1 MTNLLLGAG
10 VVGTVLFV
18 VTFLVDGLTRPGYD
32 PVRQP
37 VSALALGPRGWV
49 QVTSFVL
56 CGGLIT
62 ASALGL
68 GQATGSLWLAIA
80 VAVFGL
86 ALVASGVFP
95 MDPMRG
101 YPPGTPDETPSELSW
116 RHHVHDGA
124 GIVVFAALP
133 TAAIVAVFALD
144 GEVWRWYSGFTAVA
158 ATLLFVG
165 FGQAWEQDSPR
176 TGLIQRVAII
186 VGWSWLGVLCAQ
198 LAYPS

>member
-1 MTNLLLGAG
+1 MVTSLLGAG

-32 PVRQP
+32 PLRHP

-49 QVTSFVL
+49 QVENFVL
-56 CGGLIT
+56 CGALIA
-62 ASALGL
+62 ASAVGL

-101 YPPGTPDETPSELSW
+101 YPPGTPDETPPELSW
-116 RHHVHDGA
+116 RHHVHD
-124 GIVVFAALP
+124 
-133 TAAIVAVFALD
+133 
-144 GEVWRWYSGFTAVA
+144 
-158 ATLLFVG
+158 
-165 FGQAWEQDSPR
+165 
-176 TGLIQRVAII
+176 
-186 VGWSWLGVLCAQ
+186 
-198 LAYPS
+198 